1 MDRRT
6 AYLILNSLPGI
17 GPGRIRLLT
26 NAFGSPEKI
35 FEASNAELA
44 RVPTVGAKLAGYLQ
58 KWQDFCNPDKEF
70 RLAADSGAML
80 VTWEDEAYPKQLRE
94 IHDPPVCLYVR
105 GSLETLRDS
114 SFSLAIVGSRRTTSY
129 GMRMANVLAS
139 DAAREGWTVVS
150 GLAHGIDTCAHQA
163 VVRSSGKTIAVLGSG
178 LYYLYPQEN
187 RPLAREICEKGGA
200 VISEFPML
208 YRPDRHSFP
217 MRNRIISGLSRGT
230 IVVEAGLQSGSLI
243 TAAQSLEQGRS
254 VFAVPGLADQPYS
267 QGCHALIRDGARL
280 IEKFQDVTEE
290 FSLLPD
296 ARLASRQVQELLE
309 ATPEP
314 PLYLKGLEY
323 RIWESLDGGEMTLDE
338 LVNILDE
345 PPSTLL
351 PVLLVMELKTAIIQK
366 AGRIITRGPHK
377 NIQKSPE

>member
-6 AYLILNSLPGI
+6 AYLILNCLPGI
-17 GPGRIRLLT
+17 GPGRVRLLI
-26 NAFGSPEKI
+26 NACGSPEKI
-35 FEASNAELA
+35 FEATAAELS
-44 RVPTVGAKLAGYLQ
+44 RVPTVGNKLARYLLD
-58 KWQDFCNPDKEF
+58 WENFCNPEQEL
-70 RLAADSGAML
+70 RLAADSGAAL
-80 VTWEDEAYPKQLRE
+80 VNWEDAAYPAQLRE
-94 IHDPPVCLYVR
+94 IHDPPICLYVR
-105 GSLETLRDS
+105 GELETLRDS
-114 SFSLAIVGSRRTTSY
+114 AFSLAIVGSRRTTAY
-129 GMRMANVLAS
+129 GMRMANALAT
-139 DAAREGWTVVS
+139 DAAHEGWTVVS

-163 VVRSSGKTIAVLGSG
+163 VVRSSGRTIAVIGSG
-178 LYYLYPQEN
+178 LYHLYPQEN
-187 RPLAREICEKGGA
+187 LGLAKEICEKGGA

-217 MRNRIISGLSRGT
+217 MRNRIIAGLSRGT

-243 TAAQSLEQGRS
+243 TAAQALEQGRA
-254 VFAVPGLADQPYS
+254 VFAVPGLADQPFS

-280 IEKFQDVTEE
+280 IEKFQDVTDE

-296 ARLASRQVQELLE
+296 ARLASRQAQELKE
-309 ATPEP
+309 AAPEP

-323 RIWESLDGGEMTLDE
+323 RIWESLEGGEMTLDE
-338 LVNILDE
+338 LVNLLDE

-377 NIQKSPE
+377 NIQKSTE